1 MSITTWGFGS
11 GAITTGG
18 WGAFYVKE
26 IILPTLI
33 TEYLSDKYIYSCVIT
48 RDYLEVKTREKG
60 EIVLRLKLDSIS
72 ARTWD
77 ILLNR
82 LKGDVSLRSGEVSQ
96 IVDSQQRSYIEVR
109 SRDKGEV
116 LWRIRPDS
124 IPLRAWDMLLDRP
137 EAETNLRNAC

>member
-11 GAITTGG
+11 GAISSWG

-26 IILPTLI
+26 ILLPTLI
-33 TEYLSDKYIYSCVIT
+33 TEYLSDKYIYSCVVT
-48 RDYLEVKTREKG
+48 RDYIEIKARDKDEILLRVKPDSLS
-60 EIVLRLKLDSIS
+60 LR
-72 ARTWD
+72 AWG

-82 LKGDVSLRSGEVSQ
+82 LKGDISFRSNGISQ

-109 SRDKGEV
+109 SRDKGEI

-124 IPLRAWDMLLDRP
+124 IPTRTWDVLLSRAKGEISLG
-137 EAETNLRNAC
+137 NVC